1 MGDREG
7 TRGEG
12 GAATGHQPLNAAA
25 DEPDAYDLR
34 DLCVRAARSAADLVV
49 DQRRSEPA
57 TETKTSGSDLVTAVD
72 QAAEAMIVE
81 TILGHRP
88 DDAILGEEG
97 TSRPGTSGVR
107 WIIDPIDGTT
117 NFVLGHPGYSVSI
130 AAEVG
135 DRVVAGAVADPVHG
149 DLYEAV
155 VDGGARCNGDPMRV
169 RGTQRLDRAIVA
181 TGFSYLAHRR
191 RNQAQVL
198 TTVLPEIA
206 DIRRMGSA
214 ALDLCSVGIGR
225 VDAYYEIGLNEWDLA
240 AGALIA
246 AEAGA
251 TVRRRTITEA
261 DPRHLDG
268 PPLLVPLIVASAPPI
283 ADALDEL
290 LRRAGVR

>member
-1 MGDREG
+1 MN
-7 TRGEG
+7 
-12 GAATGHQPLNAAA
+12 AATIG
-25 DEPDAYDLR
+25 PDAHELR
-34 DLCVRAARSAADLVV
+34 DLCVEAAQSAADLVL
-49 DQRRSEPA
+49 DQRQGELV
-57 TETKTSGSDLVTAVD
+57 TEAKTSGSDLVTAVD
-72 QAAEAMIVE
+72 RAAEALIVE
-81 TILGHRP
+81 TILGRRP
-88 DDAILGEEG
+88 DDGLLGEEG

-130 AAEVG
+130 AAEIG

-155 VDGGARCNGDPMRV
+155 LGDGARCNGHPMRV
-169 RGTQRLDRAIVA
+169 RATERVERAIVA

-214 ALDLCSVGIGR
+214 ALDLCSVGVGR

-246 AEAGA
+246 SEAGA
-251 TVRRRTITEA
+251 TVRRRTITEV
-261 DPRHLDG
+261 DPRHPDG
-268 PPLLVPLIVASAPPI
+268 PPLLVPLIVASTPPI
-283 ADALDEL
+283 ADAIDEL

>member
-1 MGDREG
+1 MGDRQVARGAEG
-7 TRGEG
+7 AT
-12 GAATGHQPLNAAA
+12 TGHQPLSTAAA
-25 DEPDAYDLR
+25 APDAHELR
-34 DLCVRAARSAADLVV
+34 DLCVEAARSATALVL
-49 DQRRSEPA
+49 DRRQGEPA
-57 TETKTSGSDLVTAVD
+57 TEAKTSGSDLVTTVD
-72 QAAEAMIVE
+72 RAAEALIVE

-88 DDAILGEEG
+88 DDGILGEEG

-130 AAEVG
+130 AAEFG

-155 VDGGARCNGDPMRV
+155 IDGGARCNDQPMRV
-169 RGTQRLDRAIVA
+169 RVTERLERAIVA

-191 RNQAQVL
+191 RNQAHVL

-214 ALDLCSVGIGR
+214 ALDLCTVGAGR

-251 TVRRRTITEA
+251 TVRRRTITEV

-268 PPLLVPLIVASAPPI
+268 PPLLVPLIVASAPRI